1 MFVGHAL
8 FAFALVAGLAGRVTD
23 PRRALAYGAVAAA
36 FAAVP
41 DVDIGYALV
50 GLGGA
55 LGSGALDAGP
65 LALASTF
72 WETGNV
78 VHRAVTHSLVV
89 APIAALAA
97 AAWVDG
103 RPLAR
108 LLAVALAAVLVAA
121 ATILTGALAATVTF
135 AFAAACLVL
144 ATVVAS
150 RTTLGPGATFV
161 LALVGLVSH
170 PFGDFFTGEPPALFY
185 PISDLP
191 LETVTL
197 HPDPTLHLLAAFGIE
212 LATVWAALLV
222 WIRLR
227 EGPRVPRIDPKA
239 ATGAAYA
246 GLAFLIPAPT
256 LDLSYPF
263 VFSVL
268 AVGLVGIAP
277 RVRFRAREFSRP
289 GPERAVYTGLTAI
302 TVAALAYAVVYLVT
316 IG

>member
-1 MFVGHAL
+1 MFVGHAFL
-8 FAFALVAGLAGRVTD
+8 AFALVGALAARLTD

-41 DVDIGYALV
+41 DVDIGYAVV

-55 LGSGALDAGP
+55 LGAGP
-65 LALASTF
+65 LDLASAF

-89 APIAALAA
+89 APVAALAA

-108 LLAVALAAVLVAA
+108 TLAFVLAVLLVAV
-121 ATILTGALAATVTF
+121 ATVATGVLAGIVTF
-135 AFAAACLVL
+135 AFAAACLAL
-144 ATVVAS
+144 AAVVVRRTDLGA
-150 RTTLGPGATFV
+150 RTTFW
-161 LALVGLVSH
+161 LALLGLASH
-170 PFGDFFTGEPPALFY
+170 PFGDMFTGEPPALFY
-185 PISDLP
+185 PLASVP

-222 WIRLR
+222 WTSLR
-227 EGPRVPRIDPKA
+227 EGRRLPRVDARA

-246 GLAFLIPAPT
+246 ASAFVIPAPT
-256 LDLSYPF
+256 LDVSYPF

-268 AVGLVGIAP
+268 AVGLVGVAP
-277 RVRFRAREFSRP
+277 RVRFRARTLSRP
-289 GPERAVYTGLTAI
+289 GPERAVYTGLTAV
-302 TVAALAYAVVYLVT
+302 TVAALAYAAAYVSLF
-316 IG
+316 G